1 MSQTVTHAVAS
12 TSIQSAAAVNNI
24 VLNPITT
31 LEGHDKYIRSISYF
45 PNGQRMI
52 SGSWDK
58 TAWQWDLQAGKE
70 IEEARN
76 FCDRGIWVVAVSR
89 DGRWAI
95 TGGGGLGDG
104 ELKVI
109 ELDTGIVKKFEGH
122 SRGISCIDISAD
134 SKLLASGSWDRTT
147 RIWNLGTGKLVA
159 GPFESID
166 WVGAV
171 RFSSDLKKLA
181 VKSEAGKCLEVW
193 NVHTGTLDVR
203 VGEFG
208 DMPLTSVP
216 VFWTH
221 RNKTIVSAFTFTF
234 DDATTIYEFDALT
247 LETVGAPFEAHTK
260 IVRGLALSF
269 DSTLL
274 ASAADDNTIK
284 VWDFESRQLLASF
297 NAWTPVTLILSP
309 DSSQL
314 AYTTGRKIH
323 ICNIPPEILANV
335 RRVLEARD
343 GTSADKN
350 SRHNRLLNSHAPR
363 RPPVRRH
370 QAISPVISLA
380 HRSHRPPPEIHPEQP
395 VLLRY
400 LHKILR
406 LSPRAI
412 TVPPVWK
419 DQAHDSLD
427 FSAMSPL
434 PSNHVLLRQAITH
447 SDGIG
452 PIFEPNHTACGG
464 SQYPA
469 RHSCTDHF
477 LKRDLFRRQSQQE
490 NPEKNLRHPNGAMQ
504 FLQEHL
510 SFRKSA
516 PVQELQVVEVAAGRK
531 FTRLAVAKVPEYIKV
546 DDTRRPL
553 RQQFAVPQDMA
564 QGHSSSESSDTDSL
578 PDVHWCKA
586 FFCYFSC
593 WSHGRLRMPPRWRL
607 ENVDTPHQDGTTRTG
622 SGGTHCH
629 S

>member
-76 FCDRGIWVVAVSR
+76 FCERGIWAVAVSR

-159 GPFESID
+159 GPFKSID

-193 NVHTGTLDVR
+193 NVHTETLDVR

-221 RNKTIVSAFTFTF
+221 RNRTIVASFTFTF

-297 NAWTPVTLILSP
+297 NARTPVTLILSP

-323 ICNIPPEILANV
+323 ICNIPLEILANV

-343 GTSADKN
+343 GV
-350 SRHNRLLNSHAPR
+350 RIR
-363 RPPVRRH
+363 RFYCH
-370 QAISPVISLA
+370 LCANIFLTGQ
-380 HRSHRPPPEIHPEQP
+380 HR
-395 VLLRY
+395 
-400 LHKILR
+400 
-406 LSPRAI
+406 
-412 TVPPVWK
+412 
-419 DQAHDSLD
+419 
-427 FSAMSPL
+427 
-434 PSNHVLLRQAITH
+434 
-447 SDGIG
+447 
-452 PIFEPNHTACGG
+452 
-464 SQYPA
+464 
-469 RHSCTDHF
+469 
-477 LKRDLFRRQSQQE
+477 
-490 NPEKNLRHPNGAMQ
+490 
-504 FLQEHL
+504 
-510 SFRKSA
+510 
-516 PVQELQVVEVAAGRK
+516 
-531 FTRLAVAKVPEYIKV
+531 
-546 DDTRRPL
+546 
-553 RQQFAVPQDMA
+553 
-564 QGHSSSESSDTDSL
+564 
-578 PDVHWCKA
+578 
-586 FFCYFSC
+586 
-593 WSHGRLRMPPRWRL
+593 
-607 ENVDTPHQDGTTRTG
+607 
-622 SGGTHCH
+622 
-629 S
+629 